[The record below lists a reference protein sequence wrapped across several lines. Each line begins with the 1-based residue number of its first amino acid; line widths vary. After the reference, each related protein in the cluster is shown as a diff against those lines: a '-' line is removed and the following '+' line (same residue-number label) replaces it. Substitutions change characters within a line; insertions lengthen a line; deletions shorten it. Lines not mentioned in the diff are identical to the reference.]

1 VTRPVTGPISVSP
14 AQGTFSQTS
23 QLSDLWNPGS
33 RVGWFVVRGCWVG
46 WSAGGWGVH
55 DPGLFYASSSPVSP
69 SKIKIK
75 NKVKIKIKI
84 KVKIR
89 VKIKVKP
96 MVKG

>member
-1 VTRPVTGPISVSP
+1 VTAKFNGCSSLKGSCTQRLFT
-14 AQGTFSQTS
+14 AF
-23 QLSDLWNPGS
+23 GS